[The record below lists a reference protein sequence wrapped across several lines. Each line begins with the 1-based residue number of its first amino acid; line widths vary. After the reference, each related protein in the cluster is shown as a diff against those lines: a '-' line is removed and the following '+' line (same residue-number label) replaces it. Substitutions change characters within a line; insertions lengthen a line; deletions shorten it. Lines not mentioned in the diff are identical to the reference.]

1 MKLFFV
7 FCIISTSLFYA
18 DEKKGNIGFKYGFLG
33 QMKSNPDSTV
43 ELSDGYVIHT
53 DDKVRIN
60 IGYMKESSFYLVYIG
75 SAGEVMM
82 LYQDLLE
89 GKPNEEA
96 KPDTIYASALPWSK
110 LSDPTGYETFYFIN
124 SRAPLTELT
133 KLIRRYDKAPE
144 KAQVKLANRIQGLI
158 DDLDP
163 NIKGDLSLI
172 PNRLD
177 KPMVGGVAFR
187 GDDDNDALKDM
198 SLTHTCTGSNGVAF
212 QKIVLNHQ

>member
-7 FCIISTSLFYA
+7 FYIIITSIFCA
-18 DEKKGNIGFKYGFLG
+18 DEKKSNIGFKYGLLG
-33 QMKSNPDSTV
+33 QMKSSPDSTV
-43 ELSDGYVIHT
+43 ELLDGYVIHT

-60 IGYMKESSFYLVYIG
+60 VGYVKESSFYLVYIG

-82 LYQDLLE
+82 LYQKLLE
-89 GKPNEEA
+89 GNPHEEA
-96 KPDTIYASALPWSK
+96 KPDTIYASALPWSP
-110 LSDPTGYETFYFIN
+110 LSDPPGYETFYFIN

-133 KLIRRYDKAPE
+133 KLMGRYNKAPE
-144 KAQVKLANRIQGLI
+144 KAKIKLANRIQRLI
-158 DDLDP
+158 DNLDP
-163 NIKGDLSLI
+163 NIKGDIALI

-177 KPMVGGVAFR
+177 KPMVGGVTFR
-187 GDDDNDALKDM
+187 GDDDDNLKDM

>member
-1 MKLFFV
+1 MKYFIV
-7 FCIISTSLFYA
+7 FCIIIISIFYA
-18 DEKKGNIGFKYGFLG
+18 DEKNNNIGFKYGFLG

-43 ELSDGYVIHT
+43 VLSDGYIIHT
-53 DDKVRIN
+53 NDKVRIN
-60 IGYMKESSFYLVYIG
+60 IGYVKESSFYLIYIG

-82 LYQDLLE
+82 LYPDPLE
-89 GKPNEEA
+89 GKANEEA
-96 KPDTIYASALPWSK
+96 KLDTIYASALPWSP
-110 LSDPTGYETFYFIN
+110 LSDPPGYETFYFIN

-133 KLIRRYDKAPE
+133 KLMRRYEKAPE
-144 KAQVKLANRIQGLI
+144 KAQVKLTNRIQEMI

-163 NIKGDLSLI
+163 SVKGDLALI

-187 GDDDNDALKDM
+187 GDDDDNLKDM